1 MERTDKRS
9 RKSAIEKLDPKVFK
23 DLVGYVTKHRGVPV
37 RTMYNE
43 FFKNYPHLKIT
54 EKMFRDWHTKWEV
67 KLSEQVNKLINTLPA
82 EIATEGLEMG
92 VLLKQVDQ
100 MIVMMANMGLKAE
113 WEQAKLT
120 GKIDSKLVMDWMFR
134 LSRLKVSQGYLAHK
148 MERDNKSDELM
159 EKLLRRSRFGVI
171 DNSELIRME
180 EYESDD
186 TGTDTPTEG
195 TVANEEKR
203 TDQPVSVESEG

>member
-1 MERTDKRS
+1 MDRTDKRT
-9 RKSAIEKLDPKVFK
+9 RKSMIEKLDPKVFK

-43 FFKNYPHLKIT
+43 FFKRYPHLKIT
-54 EKMFRDWHTKWEV
+54 EKMFRDWYAKWEV
-67 KLSEQVNKLINTLPA
+67 KINDQVNKLINTLPA

-120 GKIDSKLVMDWMFR
+120 GKIDSKLVMEWMFK

-148 MERDNKSDELM
+148 MQRENKSDELM
-159 EKLLRRSRFGVI
+159 DKLMRRSRFGVI
-171 DNSELIRME
+171 DNSELIRMA

-186 TGTDTPTEG
+186 TGDDTPNEG
-195 TVANEEKR
+195 TVANEEER
-203 TDQPVSVESEG
+203 PAQPVGMESEG